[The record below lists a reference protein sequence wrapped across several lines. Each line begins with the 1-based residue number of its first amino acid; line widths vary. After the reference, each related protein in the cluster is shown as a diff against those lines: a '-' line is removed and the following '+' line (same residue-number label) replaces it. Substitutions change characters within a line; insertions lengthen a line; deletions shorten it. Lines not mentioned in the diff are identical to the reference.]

1 MVVSLPQERRQL
13 RLQLT
18 GMGRLGEALGEVEG
32 KQVFVFG
39 GIPGETVVAEVLRE
53 HRSYIAA
60 QTVEVLE
67 PSPHR
72 VAPPCPFFGPCTG
85 CQWQHID
92 YSHQLEL
99 KREIVRDALERVGGL
114 RNIPVADTLPSPQTL
129 GYRNHARFTV
139 SREGGR
145 LGFVNRATRQR
156 VQVDQCLLMTPWIN
170 ETLAVL
176 QGHAGETSQ
185 LSLRC
190 GVNQGTGMIQP
201 RLHALGLSLDSG
213 QETYEEELL
222 GHRFRVSSPSFFQV
236 NTPQAEQVA
245 GLVIEALALKG
256 DEVVVDAYAG
266 VGTFSVLLASHV
278 RRVVAIEESS
288 SALADAKQNVAAT
301 PNVELR
307 RGKTEQVLA
316 EIAGDGID
324 AVVLDPPR
332 AGCRPGTLEALVAA
346 APRRIVYVSCDPETL
361 ARDLA
366 ALTRGPYR
374 IEQLQPVDMF
384 PQTHHVE
391 SITTLVLDV
400 DKQAKLVKRGRLVLA
415 SASPRRREVLT
426 ALGLTFEVVP
436 SDAEE
441 PPGVVDDP
449 VAFAEAQALRKARA
463 VATIQAS
470 GTVMGAD
477 TVVVLDG
484 QVLGKPGDAQ
494 AAVAML
500 KALRGR
506 EHQVVTGVAL
516 VDAATGEALQNHR
529 SSRVVMW
536 DYTDDELAAYVA
548 SGDPL
553 DKAGAYAVQSESFSP
568 AAEVHGC
575 YLNVVGLPVC
585 TLLKLLDR
593 FGVAASVSGEPWAAL
608 VRCPECAN
616 ATARGGW
623 TGGGG

>member
-1 MVVSLPQERRQL
+1 VVVSLPQERRQL

-39 GIPGETVVAEVLRE
+39 GIPGETVVVEVLRE

-60 QTVEVLE
+60 QTIEVLE

-92 YSHQLEL
+92 YAYQLEL

-114 RNIPVADTLPSPQTL
+114 RNIAVADILPSPQTL

-145 LGFVNRATRQR
+145 LGFVNRATRER
-156 VQVDQCLLMTPWIN
+156 VAVDQCLLMTPWIN
-170 ETLAVL
+170 ETLAAL
-176 QGHAGETSQ
+176 QGHVGETTQ

-201 RLHALGLSLDSG
+201 RLHTLGLSLASG

-245 GLVIEALALKG
+245 ELVIKALALKG
-256 DEVVVDAYAG
+256 HEVVVDAYAG

-278 RRVVAIEESS
+278 RKVVAIEESS

-316 EIAGDGID
+316 EVAGDGID

-332 AGCRPGTLEALVAA
+332 AGCLPGTLEALVAV
-346 APRRIVYVSCDPETL
+346 APQRIVYVSCDPETL

-374 IEQLQPVDMF
+374 IEHLQPVDMF

-391 SITTLVLDV
+391 SVTTLVLDA
-400 DKQAKLVKRGRLVLA
+400 DKQAKLVKRDRLVLA

-441 PPGVVDDP
+441 PPGVEDGP

-470 GTVMGAD
+470 GTVIGAD

-484 QVLGKPGDAQ
+484 QVLGKPGDSQ

-516 VDAATGEALQNHR
+516 VDAATGEALVDHC
-529 SSRVVMW
+529 SSRVVMR

-548 SGDPL
+548 SGDSL

-593 FGVAASVSGEPWAAL
+593 FGVVAIVSGESWTAL
-608 VRCPECAN
+608 VRCPECVN
-616 ATARGGW
+616 AAGRGGW
-623 TGGGG
+623 TGKGA